1 MGNSHKPGAAPSAR
15 QPPKISMGEGGENIY
30 FLNKHCS
37 FSLFLI
43 YGKNANAKESRE
55 EPFFAAGDAARC
67 RDGGSAGMLQ
77 TQSFSGCLQKG
88 SQTAGRRRGR
98 ESRTSILT
106 FKMQIPP
113 LSFRWRGQGLLISS
127 SPRSDTPSPFLPEF
141 CLGRDCRCDKVFV
154 LAIQLNEK
162 AEESQRRE
170 QTFGGQRGQ
179 LRINVSYCLY

>member
-1 MGNSHKPGAAPSAR
+1 
-15 QPPKISMGEGGENIY
+15 
-30 FLNKHCS
+30 
-37 FSLFLI
+37 
-43 YGKNANAKESRE
+43 
-55 EPFFAAGDAARC
+55 
-67 RDGGSAGMLQ
+67 SAGMLQ
-77 TQSFSGCLQKG
+77 AWSFSWCLQKG
-88 SQTAGRRRGR
+88 SQTASRRRGR
-98 ESRTSILT
+98 ETRTSILR

-113 LSFRWRGQGLLISS
+113 LSFRWRGQGFPISS
-127 SPRSDTPSPFLPEF
+127 SPPPPRHSFPEF

>member
-1 MGNSHKPGAAPSAR
+1 
-15 QPPKISMGEGGENIY
+15 
-30 FLNKHCS
+30 
-37 FSLFLI
+37 
-43 YGKNANAKESRE
+43 
-55 EPFFAAGDAARC
+55 
-67 RDGGSAGMLQ
+67 SAGMLQ
-77 TQSFSGCLQKG
+77 AQNFSGCLQNG
-88 SQTAGRRRGR
+88 SQTASQRRGR
-98 ESRTSILT
+98 ETRPSILR

-113 LSFRWRGQGLLISS
+113 LSFRWRGQGLPISS
-127 SPRSDTPSPFLPEF
+127 SPSPDTPSPFLPEF

>member
-1 MGNSHKPGAAPSAR
+1 S
-15 QPPKISMGEGGENIY
+15 
-30 FLNKHCS
+30 
-37 FSLFLI
+37 
-43 YGKNANAKESRE
+43 
-55 EPFFAAGDAARC
+55 
-67 RDGGSAGMLQ
+67 GSAGMLQ
-77 TQSFSGCLQKG
+77 ARSFSGCLQKG
-88 SQTAGRRRGR
+88 SQTAGRRRCR
-98 ESRTSILT
+98 ETRTSILR

-113 LSFRWRGQGLLISS
+113 LAFRWRGQGLPISS
-127 SPRSDTPSPFLPEF
+127 SPPPDTPSPFLPEF